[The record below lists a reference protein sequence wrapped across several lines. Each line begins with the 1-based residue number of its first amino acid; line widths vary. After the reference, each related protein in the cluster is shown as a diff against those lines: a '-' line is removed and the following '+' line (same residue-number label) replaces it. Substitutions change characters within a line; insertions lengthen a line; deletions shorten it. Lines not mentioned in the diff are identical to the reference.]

1 MKNHLIAAIT
11 NPALDPVLGA
21 DQSGAPLGLLMAR
34 LYRTAVMVGGVA
46 LLLYI
51 AWAGINWITAGGDKN
66 KVEEAKNRLTNAIV
80 GMVILVA
87 ATGIIVFL
95 GHQLFGM
102 DLLNPSL

>member
-1 MKNHLIAAIT
+1 MTKLIAAIT
-11 NPALDPVLGA
+11 NTALDPSMVGEDGGA
-21 DQSGAPLGLLMAR
+21 TLGLLMAR